1 MRWLVVA
8 GTAVLCLL
16 LAGLTLAVIVEH
28 GFDLL
33 TVAALLVLV
42 VIVVGV
48 IGPLV
53 DARRSGGDSDR
64 RTGEW

>member
-33 TVAALLVLV
+33 AVAALLVLV

-48 IGPLV
+48 VGPLV
-53 DARRSGGDSDR
+53 EARRAGVDSDR
-64 RTGEW
+64 RTGER